1 VAPAARLVRRYGGE
15 RVSAACKRALAT
27 GSLSYGGLDA
37 ILKNG
42 LDRVPVV
49 VEAAPKI
56 VPIQHASLRGSSYYQ
71 QALLEA

>member
-1 VAPAARLVRRYGGE
+1 MTGACE
-15 RVSAACKRALAT
+15 RSLAT
-27 GSLSYGGLDA
+27 CGISYSSVHA

-49 VEAAPKI
+49 VDASSKV
-56 VPIQHASLRGSSYYQ
+56 VPIQHANLRGSAYYQ